1 MDISKVRKKIRDLSL
16 DRFKTEMNM
25 LRVLSRKKMLYGSVV
40 KKYKACGKAGC
51 KCTRGELHGPF
62 YYLSFKKDK
71 KTKMIFIRRHLWEKV
86 IKLNANYRKWRKSRA
101 DISKINK
108 KILTLFDE
116 IEKASIVKLDI
127 IATEGND
134 RKQ

>member
-1 MDISKVRKKIRDLSL
+1 MDISKVRKKIRKLSL
-16 DRFKTEMNM
+16 DRFKIEMNM

-62 YYLSFKKDK
+62 YYLTFKVDK
-71 KTKMIFIRRHLWEKV
+71 KTKMIFIRRYLWERA
-86 IKLNANYRKWRKSRA
+86 IKLNNNYKNWRKSRA
-101 DISKINK
+101 DISKINR

-116 IEKASIVKLDI
+116 IEKASTVKLDTI
-127 IATEGND
+127 NGND
-134 RKQ
+134 RK

>member
-16 DRFKTEMNM
+16 DRFKIEMNM

-62 YYLSFKKDK
+62 YYLSFKKEG
-71 KTKMIFIRRHLWEKV
+71 KTKLIFIRRHLWDKA
-86 IKLNANYRKWRKSRA
+86 IKLNNNYKKWRKSRA

-108 KILTLFDE
+108 KILTLLDV
-116 IEKASIVKLDI
+116 IEKASTVKIDTI
-127 IATEGND
+127 EKNGNKE
-134 RKQ
+134 KQ